1 MSTETAALPSP
12 PTAKSSLC
20 DFMDD
25 SCAGASPLSATVDA
39 EGYVSPQPFVNM
51 RSSNL
56 TTMISSFKSSLKS
69 RNRYTRFDATNT
81 ASISPI
87 SMSSREKQEIEST
100 FLQFD
105 LGPGV
110 PLDQDGTSCHSSRL
124 EVYQDDVVD
133 VSMDETCSTTESSP
147 IGFIVI
153 SPLPGAGESQSL
165 IGHSVVSVVQSNHGT
180 TTIFDIQEN
189 HSTLIRDME
198 VASHATSPNASP
210 SRRLDFNDESDVLQ
224 PKRVNIQD
232 SKNTVRYFSRSREEK
247 AFYRR
252 GRLLKKKKAIDSS
265 GYASPLPDTTES
277 DVVAT
282 MRETVTGAGNMIRE
296 EMMAKDTVSVSQER
310 VKQSLLAFADLGT
323 TANGDQKPPIKPISI
338 NDSWDDS
345 STRLKASAF
354 TFSEAIGCICLDPTW
369 VDHDSTRDDSHEA
382 IELPLN
388 EHQRNVEKRL
398 EGNSEPNPRKSST
411 STLEQNVYIATTIS
425 ESTTDSSESGQS
437 DVQYDE
443 DLSRVTSPV
452 GSVRGIVVCK
462 EGSSKVLQRKR
473 PENEAI
479 ARRYEV
485 VNGARRWN
493 LAQRSPT
500 PTPPKAP
507 QFLEME
513 EFPNV
518 SSIQQPIL
526 DNESCVEPSTPP
538 KCNRTAPTPPTATFA
553 NLKRSPSA
561 KLKKQWSASKL
572 KCSPISTL
580 DI

>member
-1 MSTETAALPSP
+1 MLILDSTIVFS
-12 PTAKSSLC
+12 K
-20 DFMDD
+20 
-25 SCAGASPLSATVDA
+25 
-39 EGYVSPQPFVNM
+39 
-51 RSSNL
+51 
-56 TTMISSFKSSLKS
+56 
-69 RNRYTRFDATNT
+69 
-81 ASISPI
+81 
-87 SMSSREKQEIEST
+87 EIEST

-296 EMMAKDTVSVSQER
+296 EMMAKVEQFRKWTGDQSFIMKFRGASSVLQDTVYVSQER

-323 TANGDQKPPIKPISI
+323 TANGDQKPPIRPISI

-479 ARRYEV
+479 TRRYEV